1 MADRESKPHS
11 ATVTP
16 LMKDAKIGRRT
27 SQWITAIFLIMILIP
42 PMHQLIHELGTT
54 HQWRFLRLFQEVP
67 TPYSLKRFAEDLAS
81 ESVIAERLRTAYQ
94 SVLIRT
100 LGQGTEKIVIGR
112 DGFLFFRKEVDLA
125 SGPGFLSR
133 RIGPVRGISNTG
145 GVKNKTSDVIRVIL
159 DYQQQ
164 LSARGIRLVLA
175 PIPVKPVI
183 YPEKVWP
190 GYSTAAG
197 PAWNRDYP
205 VFLRQLRDAGV
216 DVMDVTEDLWH
227 AKSSGPLLFLKQDTH
242 WSPAGLIIVVQSLAK
257 HLKPLLSA
265 GDGLKLASRS
275 KSVSHYGDLMRML
288 DTEPMGNPSPKESIV
303 IDQVLEGGQPVK
315 GGDDAPV
322 LLLGDSFSNVFSR
335 PDLGWG
341 EGAGL
346 GEQLTM
352 ALNTRVQVI
361 AQNGGGAT
369 GSRETLVQKPE
380 ALRHKKIVLWTFSSR
395 DLFDEAIVWERVPLP
410 EPQP

>member
-16 LMKDAKIGRRT
+16 LMKDARIDRRT
-27 SQWITAIFLIMILIP
+27 SRWITAIFLMMILIP
-42 PMHQLIHELGTT
+42 PMHQLIHELSTT

-67 TPYSLKRFAEDLAS
+67 NPASLKRFAEDLAS
-81 ESVIAERLRTAYQ
+81 ESVLAGRLRTVYQ
-94 SVLIRT
+94 SLLIRVF
-100 LGQGTEKIVIGR
+100 GQGTEKIVIGR

-133 RIGPVRGISNTG
+133 RIGPTRGISNTG
-145 GVKNKTSDVIRVIL
+145 GVRRKSSDAIGVIL
-159 DYQQQ
+159 DYQRQ

-190 GYSTAAG
+190 GYSAAAG
-197 PAWNRDYP
+197 PAWNRDYS
-205 VFLRQLRDAGV
+205 VFLQQLRDAGV
-216 DVMDVTEDLWH
+216 DVLDVTEDLWH
-227 AKSSGPLLFLKQDTH
+227 ARSSGPLLFLKQDTH
-242 WSPAGLIIVVQSLAK
+242 WSPAGLRIVVQSMAK
-257 HLKPLLSA
+257 HLKPLLSPV
-265 GDGLKLASRS
+265 DGLKLSSRS
-275 KSVSHYGDLMRML
+275 EIASNYGDLMRML
-288 DTEPMGNPSPKESIV
+288 ETEPKGNPFPKESVV
-303 IDQVLEGGQPVK
+303 IDQVFEGGQLVK

-322 LLLGDSFSNVFSR
+322 LLLGDSYSNVFSR
-335 PDLGWG
+335 PELGWG

-346 GEQLTM
+346 GEQLM
-352 ALNTRVQVI
+352 KVLNTRVQVI

-369 GSRETLVQKPE
+369 GSRETLVQKPQ

-395 DLFDEAIVWERVPLP
+395 DLFDEAIVWERVPVP
-410 EPQP
+410 EPQS